1 MTDITLPQGGMQAG
15 GCLLTKLTN
24 FDIAHVKPLYDINTC
39 TRLEAVSLHIEAPD
53 CAYDLIVDIS
63 QSISAQILNAI
74 PTCRILNAGSYN
86 SSDTYIIHMATS
98 SEDRGWFCRNFGLNR
113 LRNGDWIF
121 VAGDTILGNCGDYV
135 ITVHP
140 AISSLHLVSNETEAE
155 RSAIIRIVRELER
168 NPFTILPT
176 FSFTLLSS
184 MRSKISALGLTTF
197 PALYVVGQQGFGKTM
212 LVSRYALL
220 YDKILGGMSAKPY
233 GNLDANSTSKG
244 VIGEIS
250 KYQDQVIL
258 IDDLA
263 KGSTASVQRERQKL
277 MAEVLHFATNGS
289 IRQTA
294 SNLSDNG
301 SCVCQC
307 GVAFTGEIPLSA
319 ASDLTRLIEVQLTA
333 PMNGGVAT
341 DRTAAATAFRA
352 WMIWLLP
359 HLDAELLTLSRQL
372 SSITGNEEGRLETS
386 KMLLLWSAELFYRFA
401 LETDIVDQVYFRSV
415 ICEAS
420 KIFET
425 LLASQAKKVSRIQC
439 APPRGNLAWY
449 VLRGYHNGDFHVVSR
464 KKLKSDEDCV
474 VEKDALCIRTE
485 TLLSYLRSK
494 ANLGCLSSKGMTK
507 GLCKEGVLENHS
519 EMRNA
524 GKRIHGKRYLELSFV
539 ALHRAAKCY

>member
-1 MTDITLPQGGMQAG
+1 MADIMLPQGGIHLERR
-15 GCLLTKLTN
+15 LLAN
-24 FDIAHVKPLYDINTC
+24 FDILRAKPLHDISTC
-39 TRLEAVSLHIEAPD
+39 TRLEAINLRIKAPD
-53 CAYDLIVDIS
+53 RTHNLIVDPR
-63 QSISAQILNAI
+63 QSISLQILNSI
-74 PTCRILNAGSYN
+74 PTCRILNAGSY
-86 SSDTYIIHMATS
+86 SSIDTYIIHMATS
-98 SEDRGWFCRNFGLNR
+98 SEDRRLFCRDFGLNR
-113 LRNGDWIF
+113 LCNGDWVF
-121 VAGDTILGNCGDYV
+121 VAGDTILGNCGDYA

-140 AISSLHLVSNETEAE
+140 AISSLHLVSNEIEAE
-155 RSAIIRIVRELER
+155 RSAIIRVVREIER

-294 SNLSDNG
+294 STLSDNG

-307 GVAFTGEIPLSA
+307 GVAFTGEIPLTA

-333 PMNGGVAT
+333 PMDGGVAT
-341 DRTAAATAFRA
+341 DRIAAATTFRA

-359 HLDAELLTLSRQL
+359 HLDVELLTLSRQL
-372 SSITGNEEGRLETS
+372 SSIPGNDEARLETT
-386 KMLLLWSAELFYRFA
+386 KTLLLWSTELFYRFM
-401 LETDIVDQVYFRSV
+401 LEIDIVDHLYYQSAV
-415 ICEAS
+415 CEAS
-420 KIFET
+420 KIYEK
-425 LLASQAKKVSRIQC
+425 LLASQAKKVNRIQC
-439 APPRGNLAWY
+439 SPPRGNLSWY
-449 VLRGYHNGDFHVVSR
+449 ILRGYHNGDFHVVPR

-485 TLLSYLRSK
+485 TLLSYLRGK
-494 ANLGCLSSKGMTK
+494 ASLGSLSSKEMAK
-507 GLCKEGVLENHS
+507 ELCREGALENHA

-524 GKRIHGKRYLELSFV
+524 TKRIHGKRYLELPFA
-539 ALHRAAKCY
+539 ALQSSAKCY